1 MDSSEQ
7 QHRSQQ
13 ESEGTD
19 QAAPSPTAGEPTAE
33 QEEQVGEDYRY
44 PPEVTDVPMHTVL
57 I

>member
-13 ESEGTD
+13 ESEGTE
-19 QAAPSPTAGEPTAE
+19 QATPSPTAGEPTAE

-44 PPEVTDVPMHTVL
+44 PPEVTDVPLHTVL